1 MADGTG
7 PSTDATG
14 APGGAASPSPGELLR
29 SLRRSWQL
37 PLLGVGVILLG
48 AGIAAAFAT
57 KPKVDLMA
65 RMDRAESMIR
75 REQYRS
81 AVEYL
86 GGDQG
91 VFPFVDSGRVTAAE
105 AARYHLLMARGIY
118 RGQKAL
124 AVRDPRNDLSVLRE
138 YAQAEHL
145 GAHLDE
151 VDRAAIIDT
160 RLLMGDLDAT
170 EREIAH
176 LPESMGQQRI
186 EWLKRVVDAG
196 LRRPVPEQ
204 ERALR
209 IIAGLL
215 SDPSVSEA
223 DRLWAVAEQARLSLS
238 RGAPEAA
245 ITQILRETP
254 RLERPAGDG
263 VATLLALLGRAYMQ
277 LDPPEVDEAYRQLE
291 RALAMFS
298 PSDVASAEALLVTA
312 RIDAQR
318 GRLEEARTRLRQI
331 GEWFGSTEWYLPS
344 LLGLAEVEAAAGNA
358 DVCISRFQ
366 ELVDLAREGARE
378 GDLGRWITVDE
389 IASSLTVE
397 SANRLA
403 SGDVDRAQ
411 RLALLALDLTGMDDA
426 PPGVLRAVAEADLA
440 ASDAMMPV
448 RRGTSEA
455 VFALSSMEPGTRAQ
469 VRRLLVRAAT
479 FLKEYSRRMI
489 VEDRGAYGRALWQ
502 SADAFD
508 RAGDTEQ
515 AIGAL
520 QEFIESFPD
529 DPRRAEARFR
539 LAQARQA
546 RGEFDEAAVLYRS
559 LVEDRQDP
567 GTPDVGEFGDRSVIA
582 LARTLLGDS
591 DPSNDDEG
599 ETLLL
604 GAVSGREVGF
614 PDSAHYREALFE
626 LGLMYYRSGRYAEAI
641 ARLQEAIERYP
652 TDPRLVQVRFRL
664 ADAERRSAREAAA
677 LLQTELTP
685 TRRRE
690 VETLRRERLEGAAQ
704 VFREVR
710 DAIEA
715 TPMRER
721 SILDEEYLRNSYY
734 FLASCQF
741 DMGDYRGAI
750 ESYDAARERYSTDP
764 ASLVAMV
771 QIVNAYV
778 ELGEFD
784 RARTANERARL
795 FYESLPAEVWDDP
808 YLPMGRA
815 EWQGWLDSMA
825 TLYASAGDGGS

>member
-1 MADGTG
+1 M
-7 PSTDATG
+7 DAS
-14 APGGAASPSPGELLR
+14 ASAEGGASASPGELLR

-37 PLLGVGVILLG
+37 PLLGVGVVLLG

-57 KPKVDLMA
+57 KPKIDLMA

-75 REQYRS
+75 REQFRS
-81 AVEYL
+81 AVEFL
-86 GGDQG
+86 GGDEG

-124 AVRDPRNDLSVLRE
+124 SVRDPRNDLSVLRE
-138 YAQAEHL
+138 YEAAEHL
-145 GAHLDE
+145 GAPLDE
-151 VDRAAIIDT
+151 GDREAMVDT
-160 RLLMGDLDAT
+160 RLLMGDLDAA

-176 LPESMGQQRI
+176 LPEAIGEQRVR
-186 EWLKRVVDAG
+186 WLKRVVDQG
-196 LRRPVPEQ
+196 LRRPVAEQ
-204 ERALR
+204 DRALR
-209 IIAGLL
+209 IIAGML
-215 SDPSVSEA
+215 SDPSLGEE
-223 DRLWAVAEQARLSLS
+223 DRLWAVGEQARLSLA

-263 VATLLALLGRAYMQ
+263 LATLLTLLGRAYMQ
-277 LDPPEVDEAYRQLE
+277 LDPPEVDEAYAQLE
-291 RALAMFS
+291 RALSMFS
-298 PSDVASAEALLVTA
+298 ASNVASAEALLVTA

-318 GRLEEARTRLRQI
+318 GRLDEARTRLRQI

-344 LLGLAEVEAAAGNA
+344 LLGLAEVEAAAGSM
-358 DVCISRFQ
+358 DVCVDRYQ
-366 ELVDLAREGARE
+366 ELVDLARE
-378 GDLGRWITVDE
+378 GDLGRWITTAE
-389 IASSLTVE
+389 IAASLTTE
-397 SANRLA
+397 SGNRLA
-403 SGDVDRAQ
+403 SGDVGRAQ
-411 RLALLALDLTGMDDA
+411 RLALLALDLTGMDSA
-426 PPGVLRAVAEADLA
+426 PAGVLRAVAEADLA
-440 ASDAMMPV
+440 ASDAMLPV

-489 VEDRGAYGRALWQ
+489 LEDRDAYGLALWQ

-515 AIGAL
+515 AILGF
-520 QEFIESFPD
+520 QEYIESFPD
-529 DPRRAEARFR
+529 EPLRAEARYR

-546 RGEFDEAAVLYRS
+546 RGEFEEAAALYRG
-559 LVEDRQDP
+559 LVEDRQNP
-567 GTPDVGEFGDRSVIA
+567 NAPDVGEFGDRSVIA

-591 DPSNDDEG
+591 DPSNDEEG
-599 ETLLL
+599 ERLLL

-614 PDSAHYREALFE
+614 PDSTHYREALFE
-626 LGLMYYRSGRYAEAI
+626 LGLMYYRSGRYADAI
-641 ARLQEAIERYP
+641 ARLEEAMERYP
-652 TDPRLVQVRFRL
+652 SDPRLVQVRYRL
-664 ADAERRSAREAAA
+664 GDAERRSAREAAA

-685 TRRRE
+685 ARRRE
-690 VETLRRERLEGAAQ
+690 VEALRRERLEGA
-704 VFREVR
+704 VEIFREVR
-710 DAIEA
+710 DEIEA
-715 TPMRER
+715 KAARER

-750 ESYDAARERYSTDP
+750 EAYDAARERYPTDP

-778 ELGEFD
+778 ALGEFD

-825 TLYASAGDGGS
+825 TLHASAGDGGGS